1 MPSRKREE
9 ERIPRNQ
16 KSESIKVMVQLF
28 KLQKT
33 GRLVPRNA
41 ELCLRMAIF
50 YVYMDVL
57 GARKKTVWN
66 GPDGAIKIIGLIF
79 FV

>member
-1 MPSRKREE
+1 
-9 ERIPRNQ
+9 
-16 KSESIKVMVQLF
+16 
-28 KLQKT
+28 
-33 GRLVPRNA
+33 
-41 ELCLRMAIF
+41 MAIF